1 MGDGI
6 DPETEKEMREAM
18 DAATEDARRDG
29 VVSMAAYMGTTR
41 KAFRDAGFGRVE
53 SMIFTA
59 ILYRSLL
66 ARADG

>member
-1 MGDGI
+1 MGDGL
-6 DPETEKEMREAM
+6 DPETEKELRDAM
-18 DAATEDARRDG
+18 DSATEDARRDG
-29 VVSMAAYMGTTR
+29 VVSMAAYMSTTR
-41 KAFRDAGFGRVE
+41 TAFRDAGFGRVE